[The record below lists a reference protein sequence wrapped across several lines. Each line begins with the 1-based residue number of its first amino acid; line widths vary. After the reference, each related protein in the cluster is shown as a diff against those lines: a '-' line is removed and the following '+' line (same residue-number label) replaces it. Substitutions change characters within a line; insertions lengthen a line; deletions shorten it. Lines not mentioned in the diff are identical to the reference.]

1 MSAACPQTAAWHP
14 TLAQGPL
21 PLLPPHVASQALLMP
36 DNRRCLRAVP
46 SPPAASRA
54 VPSPP
59 AASEQYPLPLLPST
73 HPTATSHPAAAPSAA
88 SLPQSCLPHPQLP
101 SCLPHLGSQRCPRH
115 AAQLLPV
122 SRWVCDVLLERV
134 QELLECQVMPTC
146 EASFKS
152 ALMGG
157 WGCGNRARGLGAAG
171 RSLRMHGA
179 RLSLRVWRWREMQ
192 GPGATVPHSAPRH
205 PPTFSSAFLASS

>member
-1 MSAACPQTAAWHP
+1 MPTDSCLAPYSSPGPSAPAAP
-14 TLAQGPL
+14 PRSQPSPADARQPPL
-21 PLLPPHVASQALLMP
+21 PQSSTLSPCCLKSSTLSPC
-36 DNRRCLRAVP
+36 CLRAVP
-46 SPPAASRA
+46 SPPAAPNTPHRHL
-54 VPSPP
+54 SPRCCPQCCLPPPTAAFLP
-59 AASEQYPLPLLPST
+59 AAQ
-73 HPTATSHPAAAPSAA
+73 
-88 SLPQSCLPHPQLP
+88 
-101 SCLPHLGSQRCPRH
+101 PHLGPQRCPRH

-122 SRWVCDVLLERV
+122 SRRVCDVLLERV

-157 WGCGNRARGLGAAG
+157 RGCGNRARGLGAAG